1 MVGEP
6 EQRLKYH
13 KQLLEAHAKDRFMG
27 EFGELF
33 EELRKKMETACSTI
47 R

>member
-6 EQRLKYH
+6 GSRLNYH
-13 KQLLEAHAKDRFMG
+13 QQLIEAHAKERFIG
-27 EFGELF
+27 EFGQLF
-33 EELRKKMETACSTI
+33 DELRKKMETACSTI